1 MGKKIKIHQTEAYTT
16 YIVREPIIIDLD
28 DYPELEG
35 MKSHEIV
42 DYMESNSDEMKPTDT
57 DGYDTLSDELI
68 EMDIIKEK
76 IYGSEYS
83 YIVDDSEE

>member
-42 DYMESNSDEMKPTDT
+42 DYLEGNSAEMKAIE
-57 DGYDTLSDELI
+57 DGYDSLSDELI
-68 EMDIIKEK
+68 EMEIIKEK

-83 YIVDDSEE
+83 YIVDDSE

>member
-1 MGKKIKIHQTEAYTT
+1 MGKKIKLHQTEAYTT

-35 MKSHEIV
+35 MTSNEIV
-42 DYMESNSDEMKPTDT
+42 DYLEGNSAEMKAIE
-57 DGYDTLSDELI
+57 DGYDSLSDELI
-68 EMDIIKEK
+68 EMEIIKEK

-83 YIVDDSEE
+83 YIVDDSE